1 MKINDIIKK
10 IYLFYT
16 IYLLLLLK
24 FTDLNIFDTIYSIIL
39 LWIIYVVFILGEKSK
54 IDIKIKIIGI
64 KVVQIYKNSIAYLLI
79 SSILFSIIVVKYYT
93 GQSIITILNN
103 INGNIPNY
111 YIYQK
116 YFAENLSNTR
126 LIEKL
131 PFIIMMFFVKYNLL
145 YTIFNSNKE
154 ADKIKIII
162 SILSYIYIS
171 ISRGTSFEIFEI
183 LVIYIYHIHNK
194 INSKNSIIKL
204 LISILLIAL
213 SYYLFLSR
221 ILERIQEL
229 TFYKDGIKFNLRMG
243 RNNIIGIILTSLYDY
258 FGFGFIITNKMIKSI
273 YSMGNSFSL
282 LIPYGYKLILGANIR
297 EYANSLIPI
306 NARWI
311 PDIFIMLFNFGIIAT
326 FLFIFILGNISKKL
340 GNQNKNN
347 NIYNKKNIT
356 NYILQY
362 FILMQMISFPIGN
375 FVRVSSSSIL
385 IILYCININNLFL
398 SKIIILSNK
407 RRLNE

>member
-1 MKINDIIKK
+1 
-10 IYLFYT
+10 
-16 IYLLLLLK
+16 
-24 FTDLNIFDTIYSIIL
+24 
-39 LWIIYVVFILGEKSK
+39 
-54 IDIKIKIIGI
+54 
-64 KVVQIYKNSIAYLLI
+64 
-79 SSILFSIIVVKYYT
+79 
-93 GQSIITILNN
+93 
-103 INGNIPNY
+103 
-111 YIYQK
+111 
-116 YFAENLSNTR
+116 
-126 LIEKL
+126 
-131 PFIIMMFFVKYNLL
+131 
-145 YTIFNSNKE
+145 
-154 ADKIKIII
+154 
-162 SILSYIYIS
+162 
-171 ISRGTSFEIFEI
+171 
-183 LVIYIYHIHNK
+183 
-194 INSKNSIIKL
+194 
-204 LISILLIAL
+204 
-213 SYYLFLSR
+213 
-221 ILERIQEL
+221 
-229 TFYKDGIKFNLRMG
+229 MG